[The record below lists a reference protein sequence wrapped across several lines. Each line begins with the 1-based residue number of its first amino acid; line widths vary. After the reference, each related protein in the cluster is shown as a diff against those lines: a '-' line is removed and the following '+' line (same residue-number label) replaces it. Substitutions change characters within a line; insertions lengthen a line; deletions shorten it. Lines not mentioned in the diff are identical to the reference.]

1 MRHGPAIR
9 NDCAVASKTPR
20 WIALSAFVLVALGFL
35 MVHGTPLRLN
45 LSSSIPPGW
54 YVARGVQTGPPLQ
67 RGTLV
72 AACLPGSVA
81 AWGRS
86 RGYLHRGS
94 CPDGTAPVGKPIFA
108 IDGDT
113 VTVGS
118 DGLELDGTPMPRT
131 RLLRQDSEGRP
142 LMRIPDGRYIVHPGE
157 VWLVST
163 FSPRSWDSRYFGPVP
178 ASAIV
183 SALSPLWAFKEYR

>member
-1 MRHGPAIR
+1 MGHETALR
-9 NDCAVASKTPR
+9 NDCAVESKAPR
-20 WIALSAFVLVALGFL
+20 WIVLSVLVLVVLGFL
-35 MVHGTPLRLN
+35 MLHRAPLRLN
-45 LSSSIPPGW
+45 LSSSVPLGW
-54 YVARGVQTGPPLQ
+54 YVARGVQTGSPLQ

-72 AACLPGSVA
+72 TACLPESVA

-113 VTVGS
+113 VTVRS
-118 DGLELDGTPMPRT
+118 DGLELDGAPMPCT
-131 RLLRQDSEGRP
+131 RPLRQDSEGRP
-142 LMRIPDGRYIVHPGE
+142 LTRVPDGRYVVHPGE

-183 SALSPLWAFKEYR
+183 SALSPVWVFKEHR